1 VGIHFVPIFAGQV
14 MDHSGK
20 PCLKHGMEQVW
31 ANYIAKWIQSY
42 RVRHSQT

>member
-1 VGIHFVPIFAGQV
+1 V

-20 PCLKHGMEQVW
+20 PCLKTGMEEVW

-42 RVRHSQT
+42 RVW